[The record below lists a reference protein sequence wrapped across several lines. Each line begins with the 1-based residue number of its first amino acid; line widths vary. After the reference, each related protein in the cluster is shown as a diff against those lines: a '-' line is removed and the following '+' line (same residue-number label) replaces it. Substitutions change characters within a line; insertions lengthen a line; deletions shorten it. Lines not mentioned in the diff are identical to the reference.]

1 MIKIAVV
8 SYNNE
13 TPTVPLAALFGAE
26 AKTLG
31 RSEDNFLVLPD
42 PSHNVSRAQAKV
54 WSDADKHCLINLSQA
69 NPIFINGQEIEA
81 EREYAIQ
88 VDDQI
93 QIGLYQLR
101 VEADIAPP
109 ELASATV
116 SPTAAITTS
125 ATEQNVVSEAP
136 ASALSA
142 ASSGTPEV
150 EKTADA
156 KELLQAFLN
165 GAGLP
170 ALSLNAGLTPEL
182 METLG
187 KLVATSVQGTMDLI
201 SQRAL
206 VKREVNADVT
216 LVVLR
221 KNNPLKFF
229 PDSQTVLTQ
238 MLRKKMPGFMAPDEA
253 MEDSFLDLRA
263 HQFAVVAGMKAAM
276 EALLKKLQPSSF
288 EKRLNPPTLLDQL
301 NPARRKAAMW
311 EHFSQLF
318 DSLSLEAKDEFQ
330 SLFGKD
336 FLIAYEKEIERVKH
350 TQYVQQRQPT
360 L

>member
-1 MIKIAVV
+1 MIQITVV

-13 TPTVPLAALFGAE
+13 TPFVANTAVFGAE
-26 AKTLG
+26 PKTLG

-42 PSHNVSRAQAKV
+42 PKHNVSRLQAQI
-54 WSDADKHCLINLSQA
+54 SSNGSEHSLTNLSQA
-69 NPIFINGQEIEA
+69 NPMRINGQEIEA
-81 EREYAIQ
+81 ERDYQIHAG
-88 VDDQI
+88 DQI

-101 VEADIAPP
+101 VDTYTEQSS
-109 ELASATV
+109 ELAPLAAAPVSVSVQQAHIKAAPVAEVLPQASTSIEAATPV
-116 SPTAAITTS
+116 
-125 ATEQNVVSEAP
+125 E
-136 ASALSA
+136 
-142 ASSGTPEV
+142 SS
-150 EKTADA
+150 D
-156 KELLQAFLN
+156 LLQAFLK

-170 ALSLNAGLTPEL
+170 ALSLTAGLTPEL

-201 SQRAL
+201 AQRAL

-253 MEDSFLDLRA
+253 MEDSYHDLHA
-263 HQFAVVAGMKAAM
+263 HQLAVVAGMKAAM
-276 EALLKKLQPSSF
+276 DALLKKIQPALF
-288 EKRLNPPTLLDQL
+288 EKRLPPPTLLDHL

-311 EHFSQLF
+311 NQFSQLF
-318 DSLSLEAKDEFQ
+318 DGLTLDAADEFQ
-330 SLFGKD
+330 ALFGKD
-336 FLIAYEKEIERVKH
+336 FLTAYEKEIERVKH
-350 TQYVQQRQPT
+350 AQYTQQRQQT
-360 L
+360 S